1 MDLKAVIAGVGFAL
15 MWSSAFTS
23 ARLVVLDAPPLAA
36 LSVRFMISGLIAV
49 LIAAALGQSAR
60 LTRAHWI
67 AVILFGIC
75 QNALYLG
82 LTFVA
87 LQTIEASV
95 AVIIASLLPLVVA
108 FASRLFFGER
118 LSWFGFAG
126 LVIGFAGAVMIMS
139 GRIASGGVDMT
150 GIALMVTALVS
161 LTAATLLLRD
171 ALPRGDVLMIV
182 GLQMLVGSLALLP
195 FALALETWDVNWSW
209 RLAAAFTYTII
220 VPGIAA
226 TVTWFWL
233 VRRIGPTRAATYHF
247 LNPFLGVAVAAL
259 VLNETVSLRDL
270 AGVAIVA
277 GGILAVQLSRRPKS
291 VLPRQ

>member
-1 MDLKAVIAGVGFAL
+1 
-15 MWSSAFTS
+15 
-23 ARLVVLDAPPLAA
+23 
-36 LSVRFMISGLIAV
+36 
-49 LIAAALGQSAR
+49 
-60 LTRAHWI
+60 
-67 AVILFGIC
+67 
-75 QNALYLG
+75 
-82 LTFVA
+82 
-87 LQTIEASV
+87 QTIEASV
-95 AVIIASLLPLVVA
+95 AVIIASLLPLAVA
-108 FASRLFFGER
+108 FSSRLFFGEQ
-118 LSWFGFAG
+118 LSWLGFAG

-139 GRIASGGVDMT
+139 GRIASGNVDMT
-150 GIALMVTALVS
+150 GIALMVTALLS

-182 GLQMLVGSLALLP
+182 GLQMLVGSFVLLP
-195 FALALETWDVNWSW
+195 FALVLETWEVNWGW
-209 RLAAAFTYTII
+209 RLAGAFTYTIL